1 MESLTSLLYTRSLD
15 DAGTES
21 DSKLG
26 FARLGHEHS
35 LRIAHP
41 DPPDTIR
48 LRAAH
53 AINFAASLARPH
65 PRHPRRPR
73 GRDQLDDGDGVARGG
88 RLHGVGLGS
97 LRACG
102 ASVTLRSRD
111 ELEISKSVPGG
122 PKPNVLW

>member
-1 MESLTSLLYTRSLD
+1 MLYGRSLD

-26 FARLGHEHS
+26 FVRLGYEHS

-53 AINFAASLARPH
+53 AASTLPPASLDSTQGPLVGHVAAITSIKAMASRAT
-65 PRHPRRPR
+65 
-73 GRDQLDDGDGVARGG
+73 GVFM
-88 RLHGVGLGS
+88 
-97 LRACG
+97 
-102 ASVTLRSRD
+102 
-111 ELEISKSVPGG
+111 VPG
-122 PKPNVLW
+122 

>member
-1 MESLTSLLYTRSLD
+1 MESLTSLLYRRSLD

-53 AINFAASLARPH
+53 TVTLKIEAVVHEMVVASASSMTE
-65 PRHPRRPR
+65 
-73 GRDQLDDGDGVARGG
+73 GGVVSK
-88 RLHGVGLGS
+88 VGTAVTLV
-97 LRACG
+97 
-102 ASVTLRSRD
+102 ASVILA
-111 ELEISKSVPGG
+111 SVD
-122 PKPNVLW
+122 